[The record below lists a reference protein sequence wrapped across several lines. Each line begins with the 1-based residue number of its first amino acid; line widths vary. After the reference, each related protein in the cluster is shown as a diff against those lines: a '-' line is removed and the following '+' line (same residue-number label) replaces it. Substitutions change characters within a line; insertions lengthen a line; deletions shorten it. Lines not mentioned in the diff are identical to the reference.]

1 MTCPKCS
8 GMVRLDGYDEDLAAV
23 CMNCGA
29 RTYAPFQPHVMST
42 ARLAQATYC
51 KNCGIEPA
59 MAGKSI
65 GSQCLGVA
73 ILNGRNTAQKQ
84 RERRVG

>member
-1 MTCPKCS
+1 MTCDKCS
-8 GMVRLDGYDEDLAAV
+8 GLLRVDMDVEVQSVV
-23 CMNCGA
+23 CMSCGA

-42 ARLAQATYC
+42 ARLAQATFC

-65 GSQCLGVA
+65 GSKCLGVS
-73 ILNGRNTAQKQ
+73 ILNGRNTAQRA
-84 RERRVG
+84 RERRAG